1 MIERHEGPLR
11 QLARQREHPRQL
23 LQPRR
28 ALGTGWLPKEIY
40 SDMYPERDIRNL
52 TIVVKGRT
60 DMNIRTFRR
69 TNMWDGC
76 FDSVESSELIINKL
90 VNQRSHEVF
99 LNVPYR
105 SQ

>member
-1 MIERHEGPLR
+1 LIERRGGPLR
-11 QLARQREHPRQL
+11 QPARQTEHLRQL
-23 LQPRR
+23 SQPRH

-40 SDMYPERDIRNL
+40 NNVYLEKHMRDL

-76 FDSVESSELIINKL
+76 LDSVESSKLIIN
-90 VNQRSHEVF
+90 NPR
-99 LNVPYR
+99 
-105 SQ
+105 